1 MAIVLFTDFGA
12 CDLYVGQVHGV
23 LAREAP
29 QARVVDLL
37 HNAPVFDVEA
47 GAHLLAA
54 LACEFA
60 AGSVFM
66 AVVDPG
72 VGGPRQPVAVQAD
85 GRWFVGPDNGLLS
98 VVAQR
103 AQEVRCHRI
112 LWRPDRLSASFHGR
126 DLFAPVAARLAR
138 GDDLAALLQPVPA
151 LEVRLPAGDLGR
163 VIYIDH
169 YGNAMTGLRAQ
180 GVGRECRL
188 RVAEGCLPYGRVF
201 CEAPPGVPFWYE
213 NCLGLVEV
221 AVNRGS
227 AQALLG
233 LSVGTPVAWE

>member
-1 MAIVLFTDFGA
+1 MAIVLLTDFGA
-12 CDLYVGQVHGV
+12 SDLYVGQVHGV

-37 HNAPVFDVEA
+37 HDAPAFDVEA

-54 LACEFA
+54 LVSEFG

-98 VVAQR
+98 VVAER
-103 AQEVRCHRI
+103 AQEARCHRI
-112 LWRPDRLSASFHGR
+112 VWRPARLSASFHGR
-126 DLFAPVAARLAR
+126 DLFAPVAARLAK
-138 GDDLAALLQPVPA
+138 GDDPAAFLQPVPA
-151 LEVRLPAGDLGR
+151 LEVALPAGDLAR
-163 VIYIDH
+163 IIYIDH

-180 GVGRECRL
+180 GVDPERRL
-188 RVAEGCLPYGRVF
+188 RVGGGSLPHGRVF
-201 CEAPPGVPFWYE
+201 SEAPPGTPFWYE
-213 NCLGLVEV
+213 NCLGLAEV

-227 AQALLG
+227 AKAVLG
-233 LSVGTPVAWE
+233 LSVGTRVAWE